1 LISDYKGD
9 PVDDDN
15 DHETPLKYHHVMPD
29 LVDDRKTWQE
39 GVDAGGHAGDR
50 RDGSVYLLHPQL
62 RLALDVAWAT
72 GRPLLVRGEPGSG
85 KSSLAPY
92 VARNLGARY
101 YEEVVTASGRVED
114 FLWRFD
120 TVAKLS
126 DAQARRKGDAQLANS
141 DYMEPGVLWKA
152 FDPDGQFGSDEKPD
166 AVVLIDEIDKADPD
180 VPNGLLVP
188 LGSGRFQA
196 PIVDREIVAP
206 DGRRIIVIITTNEER
221 QLPPAFLRRCI
232 VAKIPDPTVE
242 SLQAI
247 ARLQVYGPGGDDPSP
262 ADATLFLVLAERL
275 MALRDGITKRERPPG
290 VAEYLDA
297 VWACRELQ
305 IVPSVD
311 PALASPEWAAI
322 EAYTLRKATDE
333 N

>member
-1 LISDYKGD
+1 LISNNKGD
-9 PVDDDN
+9 AVADDD
-15 DHETPLKYHHVMPD
+15 HKTPLSYHHVMPD
-29 LVDDRKTWQE
+29 LVDDRTTWQK

-126 DAQARRKGDAQLANS
+126 DAQARRKTDAKLKNS

-152 FDPDGQFGSDEKPD
+152 FDPDGKFGSDEKPD

-188 LGSGRFQA
+188 LGSGRFPV
-196 PIVDREIVAP
+196 PIADREIVVP
-206 DGRRIIVIITTNEER
+206 EGRRIIVIITTNEER

-247 ARLQVYGPGGDDPSP
+247 ARLQVYGPSGEEPTV
-262 ADATLFLVLAERL
+262 ADAELFRVLAERL
-275 MALRDGITKRERPPG
+275 IALRAGTTRRERPPG

-297 VWACRELQ
+297 VWACRELK
-305 IVPSVD
+305 VLPSVD
-311 PALASPEWAAI
+311 PETATPEWTAV